1 MARARRQ
8 YWSPDLP
15 VPAVRTG
22 AGIRPVSGVVFA
34 CVLAAA
40 VSLPVQAQDGDAG
53 SLRQQ
58 VQVLTQRVERLEA
71 EVHALQHAQPAA
83 AAQAAPAV
91 KAAPAG
97 QEAPAVK
104 AAPAGQE
111 APTVYQSLGAEAEL
125 RHAWHQLKRGMPASE
140 VRKLLGPPSGQFR
153 TGNITVWYY
162 HYTGLG
168 SGSVTIS
175 LDNKLSDW
183 QPPSRG
189 LF

>member
-1 MARARRQ
+1 MARARRL
-8 YWSPDLP
+8 YWSPNLP

-22 AGIRPVSGVVFA
+22 AGIRPVSGVVFG

-40 VSLPVQAQDGDAG
+40 VSLPVQAQDGNAS

-58 VQVLTQRVERLEA
+58 VHVLTQRVDRLEA
-71 EVHALQHAQPAA
+71 EVRALQHAQGAQPSAPAVKA
-83 AAQAAPAV
+83 SPAGQSAPAV
-91 KAAPAG
+91 KAAPAE
-97 QEAPAVK
+97 QA
-104 AAPAGQE
+104 

-125 RHAWHQLKRGMPASE
+125 RHAWHQLRRGMPASE

-162 HYTGLG
+162 HYTGVG

-183 QPPSRG
+183 QPPSHG